1 MFSVMNRILFLDS
14 LAGMT
19 RHLHITYLIGKGI
32 AFILSFPTPDQI
44 EGDTKD
50 AIYHTAGDRLYPVIP
65 DTSGIAFDLYDIIF

>member
-1 MFSVMNRILFLDS
+1 LTKI
-14 LAGMT
+14 AE
-19 RHLHITYLIGKGI
+19 LHITPVQGRGI

-65 DTSGIAFDLYDIIF
+65 DPRSSRG